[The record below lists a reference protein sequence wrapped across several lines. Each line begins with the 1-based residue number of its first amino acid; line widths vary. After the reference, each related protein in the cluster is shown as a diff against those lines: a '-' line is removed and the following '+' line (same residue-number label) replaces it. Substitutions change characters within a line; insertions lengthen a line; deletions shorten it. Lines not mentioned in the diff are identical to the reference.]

1 MKSKKFS
8 SIVIML
14 ALLLSLSAPAS
25 ASYSYADNVSQIIG
39 NGNTV
44 VFVDVPRNYWAREQ
58 IDYFT
63 QQGIVDG
70 YPDGTFKPG
79 AGVTREEFCKILV
92 STFKTALETPETA
105 TFSDVLTN
113 RWSYP
118 YVETCKE
125 FLTGYTNPFGG
136 MPTFHPKEYATREDI
151 AVALVR
157 MMGLTESDAKDKNY
171 AARKFSD
178 GGSISPSL
186 MPYVGIACERNLISG
201 YPDGTFG
208 PSKGI
213 TRAEAVVML
222 NRATKQAVTDINAE
236 LELAASVLY
245 SSDGMTATVNIIAE
259 EGTSVTVNGEAV
271 KMSSNYD
278 DEYEGNY
285 VYKFEQEG
293 SKDFV
298 VEGKK
303 AGKVKTVNVTAKYE
317 IGVPQLT
324 IMNCPETSDQKEI
337 TIWGTVSDKNDPNT
351 VAVKVTVNGEF
362 ARVESRGNW
371 SKNVTL
377 KEGDNTFTITATN
390 SLGKTATEVRTVTF
404 GAGAPTLKIVN
415 CPEVSDQKEV
425 TIWGTVSDAN
435 DKNAVKVAI
444 NGNFVVVESRGNW
457 SKKVTLKEGDNTF
470 TITATNSLGKTATEM
485 RTITFGVEPPTLIVT
500 NCPEVSDKDK
510 VVIGGNVSDVNDG
523 VNVKVTI
530 NGNFVGLDYHGNWGK
545 EIKLKEGK
553 NTVTIVATN
562 SLGKSVTEERTI
574 EYIPEDSEI

>member
-1 MKSKKFS
+1 M
-8 SIVIML
+8 
-14 ALLLSLSAPAS
+14 
-25 ASYSYADNVSQIIG
+25 
-39 NGNTV
+39 
-44 VFVDVPRNYWAREQ
+44 
-58 IDYFT
+58 
-63 QQGIVDG
+63 
-70 YPDGTFKPG
+70 
-79 AGVTREEFCKILV
+79 
-92 STFKTALETPETA
+92 
-105 TFSDVLTN
+105 
-113 RWSYP
+113 
-118 YVETCKE
+118 
-125 FLTGYTNPFGG
+125 
-136 MPTFHPKEYATREDI
+136 
-151 AVALVR
+151 
-157 MMGLTESDAKDKNY
+157 
-171 AARKFSD
+171 
-178 GGSISPSL
+178 
-186 MPYVGIACERNLISG
+186 
-201 YPDGTFG
+201 
-208 PSKGI
+208 
-213 TRAEAVVML
+213 
-222 NRATKQAVTDINAE
+222 
-236 LELAASVLY
+236 
-245 SSDGMTATVNIIAE
+245 
-259 EGTSVTVNGEAV
+259 
-271 KMSSNYD
+271 
-278 DEYEGNY
+278 
-285 VYKFEQEG
+285 
-293 SKDFV
+293 
-298 VEGKK
+298 
-303 AGKVKTVNVTAKYE
+303 
-317 IGVPQLT
+317 T

>member
-303 AGKVKTVNVTAKYE
+303 AGKVKTVNVTVKYE

>member
-303 AGKVKTVNVTAKYE
+303 AGKVK
-317 IGVPQLT
+317 
-324 IMNCPETSDQKEI
+324 
-337 TIWGTVSDKNDPNT
+337 
-351 VAVKVTVNGEF
+351 
-362 ARVESRGNW
+362 R
-371 SKNVTL
+371 
-377 KEGDNTFTITATN
+377 
-390 SLGKTATEVRTVTF
+390 
-404 GAGAPTLKIVN
+404 
-415 CPEVSDQKEV
+415 
-425 TIWGTVSDAN
+425 
-435 DKNAVKVAI
+435 
-444 NGNFVVVESRGNW
+444 
-457 SKKVTLKEGDNTF
+457 
-470 TITATNSLGKTATEM
+470 
-485 RTITFGVEPPTLIVT
+485 
-500 NCPEVSDKDK
+500 
-510 VVIGGNVSDVNDG
+510 
-523 VNVKVTI
+523 
-530 NGNFVGLDYHGNWGK
+530 
-545 EIKLKEGK
+545 
-553 NTVTIVATN
+553 
-562 SLGKSVTEERTI
+562 
-574 EYIPEDSEI
+574 